1 MSALSGSELSL
12 SSVSTTP
19 ALSPPNS
26 SSGFRARLAP
36 YARIISRPWESPIRT
51 YRCRRTSE
59 ATASG
64 RPNQHHGRVL
74 FGMAR
79 VGNQV
84 DENGHDTPPGVGEL
98 IVASPYVASGIWVDG
113 HCLPGSIEAGIE
125 GSGAAPCRVFRTVDL
140 VRQRPDG
147 WLERIGR
154 KDRQVKI
161 RGTRVDLDGVEAALR
176 KHPLGRDAGA
186 LARTNP
192 IRWAAPVQGR

>member
-1 MSALSGSELSL
+1 LETKNNRWAL
-12 SSVSTTP
+12 
-19 ALSPPNS
+19 
-26 SSGFRARLAP
+26 
-36 YARIISRPWESPIRT
+36 
-51 YRCRRTSE
+51 
-59 ATASG
+59 
-64 RPNQHHGRVL
+64 
-74 FGMAR
+74 
-79 VGNQV
+79 V